1 MLFLRQLTPQQLR
14 KCHILPKNEALSNST
29 IVSKNWY
36 SSLYLHTFS
45 LVWSGEGLCDSYL
58 ETFEEMLK
66 PLSVDTNYL
75 ECGHKLGSNSSLFG
89 GWIDLRLHTH
99 SQVDGPKIFR
109 QCSHLV
115 FVPLMTIMNRN
126 DKEAVRQLLLAA
138 VAVPGALW
146 GTSCLFLVFIGSSI
160 WQRLI
165 IFSHRQSF
173 KWGRQTIFLKSLCFP
188 HVGCCIRIDD
198 WGHFR
203 VTTKFKPHQIWQQ

>member
-1 MLFLRQLTPQQLR
+1 MTPQQLR

-89 GWIDLRLHTH
+89 GWIYISDCSLTLKLRGWW
-99 SQVDGPKIFR
+99 SKILSSMFTFCLYWWRLWTGTTRR
-109 QCSHLV
+109 QFDNSFWPRWPFLELFGAPLV
-115 FVPLMTIMNRN
+115 YSSSSLVIWQIFIIVFILYHN
-126 DKEAVRQLLLAA
+126 
-138 VAVPGALW
+138 LW
-146 GTSCLFLVFIGSSI
+146 GTSSCKCAV
-160 WQRLI
+160 
-165 IFSHRQSF
+165 
-173 KWGRQTIFLKSLCFP
+173 
-188 HVGCCIRIDD
+188 
-198 WGHFR
+198 
-203 VTTKFKPHQIWQQ
+203 